1 MRDPAPPETGLL
13 ITDGANGLLK
23 LRRFV
28 IRVVAGPD
36 TGLEHTLESGTVLV
50 GTHPNNDLVLTDTT
64 ASRYHLEIQARAGGI
79 FITDLDSTNG
89 TYLGETRLGS
99 VTVRVRSRLRV
110 GGETKLEVIPADE
123 VVDVAPFKES
133 YFGKAYGVSSA
144 MTALF
149 SLLNQVS
156 HSEVTV
162 LLEGETGT
170 GKELLAEGIHAASPR
185 RDGPFVVLDC
195 GAMAR
200 ELMAA
205 ELFGHARG
213 AFTGATGAKLGL
225 AEAASGGTLLL
236 DEVGELPLELQP
248 HLLRLLE
255 KREVRRIGETQPR
268 RVDVRVVAATNR
280 DLASLVHDGAFRE
293 DLFYRLAVV
302 RLEVPP
308 LRKRLEDIPG
318 LVALFLR
325 EIGQADF
332 DVPTAIMDQL
342 YGHRWPGNVREL
354 GNVVQRGLALA
365 TSITP
370 CSSVGGESLS
380 TLEHGSE
387 GDASSANVSS
397 EVMEL
402 PFKEAKGLLM
412 ESFEREYLE
421 RLLSRH
427 DGNISRAAQ
436 EAGIDRNYIHRLV
449 RRYNIP
455 VPGR

>member
-1 MRDPAPPETGLL
+1 MRHSDPPETGLL
-13 ITDGANGLLK
+13 ITDGQDGLLK

-28 IRVVAGPD
+28 LRVVAGPD
-36 TGLEHTLESGTVLV
+36 AGTEHTLETGTVLV
-50 GTHPNNDLVLTDTT
+50 GTHPNNDLVLTDHT
-64 ASRYHLEIQARAGGI
+64 ASRYHLEIQARAGGV
-79 FITDLDSTNG
+79 FISDLDSTNG

-99 VTVRVRSRLRV
+99 VTVRARATLRV
-110 GGETKLEVIPADE
+110 GGETKLEVLPADE
-123 VVDVAPFKES
+123 MVDVAPFADQ
-133 YFGKAYGVSSA
+133 YFGNAYGVSSA

-170 GKELLAEGIHAASPR
+170 GKELLAEGIHTASPR

-195 GAMAR
+195 GAIPR

-205 ELFGHARG
+205 ELFGHTRG
-213 AFTGATGAKLGL
+213 AFTGAAGAKTGL
-225 AEAASGGTLLL
+225 AEAASGGTLML

-255 KREVRRIGETQPR
+255 KREVRRIGETKPR

-280 DLASLVHDGAFRE
+280 DLAKQVHDGAFRE
-293 DLFYRLAVV
+293 DLYYRLAVV

-308 LRKRLEDIPG
+308 LRKRVEDIPG
-318 LVALFLR
+318 LVRIFLE
-325 EIGQADF
+325 EIGQSDF
-332 DVPTAIMDQL
+332 EVPGNIMDQL
-342 YGHRWPGNVREL
+342 YAHPWPGNVREL
-354 GNVVQRGLALA
+354 SNVVQRGLALA
-365 TSITP
+365 TSIIP
-370 CSSVGGESLS
+370 M
-380 TLEHGSE
+380 
-387 GDASSANVSS
+387 ASSAGGSGALEEVSS
-397 EVMEL
+397 SAGVSEEVLDL
-402 PFKEAKGLLM
+402 PFKEAKGRLV

-421 RLLSRH
+421 RLLKRH

-449 RRYNIP
+449 KRYDIP